1 MNFKELIRLNFR
13 PLSDADRDVYADV
26 NDPEALIA
34 YSHDETWIIEGE
46 LLRVVRVHPKKASLS
61 KSRNYSPRTTSMIG
75 RAYQGCTDITLAS
88 G

>member
-46 LLRVVRVHPKKASLS
+46 LLRVVRVHPTKLKATQQYFILEAWGE
-61 KSRNYSPRTTSMIG
+61 PVEVEE
-75 RAYQGCTDITLAS
+75 L
-88 G
+88 